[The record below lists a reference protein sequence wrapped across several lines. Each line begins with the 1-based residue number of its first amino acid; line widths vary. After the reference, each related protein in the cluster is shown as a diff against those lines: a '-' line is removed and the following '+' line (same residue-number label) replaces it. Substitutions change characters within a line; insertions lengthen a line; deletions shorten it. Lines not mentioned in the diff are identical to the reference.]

1 MNGDSACP
9 NCVNQM
15 HKDPTSGE
23 LVCQK
28 HSNQIPTPWY
38 KVNLVMEDE
47 TNEITA
53 LVIGKCGEKLFG
65 APCKD
70 WWINNNCQMSF

>member
-1 MNGDSACP
+1 MLVKIYYRMTHFCANHLCSILTLDMNGDIACP

-28 HSNQIPTPWY
+28 HSNQIPTPW
-38 KVNLVMEDE
+38 
-47 TNEITA
+47 
-53 LVIGKCGEKLFG
+53 
-65 APCKD
+65 
-70 WWINNNCQMSF
+70 